1 MDVGDADVA
10 TFHGRSAEAASR
22 PVGVIEIASSHGE
35 GLQKYTPATSIEVA
49 QRRLHKLAETLGA
62 GLQAS
67 DDALKRAGGRTGGN
81 IGRGAAVAAV
91 RAERDSR

>member
-1 MDVGDADVA
+1 MSATQTLRLSTAAPPKPPADP
-10 TFHGRSAEAASR
+10 SA
-22 PVGVIEIASSHGE
+22 PIEIASSHGE
-35 GLQKYTPATSIEVA
+35 GLQKYIPATSIEVA

-62 GLQAS
+62 SLQAS

-81 IGRGAAVAAV
+81 IDRGAAVEAV